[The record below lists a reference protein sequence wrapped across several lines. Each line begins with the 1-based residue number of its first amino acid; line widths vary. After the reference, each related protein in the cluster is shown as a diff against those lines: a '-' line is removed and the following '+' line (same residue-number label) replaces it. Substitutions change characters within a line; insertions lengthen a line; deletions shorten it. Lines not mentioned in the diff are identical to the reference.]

1 MTVACGVM
9 LVMCLYIPVSPSVPE
24 MEGICVT
31 AGAGWGGGAF
41 SEDVPFVTFTYPEF
55 TRMVGGVT
63 VGEVDRMLTSKN

>member
-1 MTVACGVM
+1 MAVACGVM

-31 AGAGWGGGAF
+31 AGARGAF